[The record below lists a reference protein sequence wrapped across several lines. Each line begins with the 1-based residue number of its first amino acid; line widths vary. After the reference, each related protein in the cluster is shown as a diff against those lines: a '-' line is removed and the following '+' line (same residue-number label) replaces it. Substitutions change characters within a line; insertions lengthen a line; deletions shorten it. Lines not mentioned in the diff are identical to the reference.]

1 MLLFNT
7 KANMIKVYI
16 HDHYDGDTKEHD
28 LALVKT
34 KDEIAF
40 GSHVAAACLP
50 KQVRNQKNGFE
61 LQASQIIQTNRTSY
75 LTHPPC
81 ARCPPG
87 GWGRAAAVYRP
98 AQSRWFRIRA
108 QPGQEMVMK

>member
-1 MLLFNT
+1 
-7 KANMIKVYI
+7 MIKVYI

-50 KQVRNQKNGFE
+50 KQVRNHIKMDLNF
-61 LQASQIIQTNRTSY
+61 L
-75 LTHPPC
+75 
-81 ARCPPG
+81 
-87 GWGRAAAVYRP
+87 V
-98 AQSRWFRIRA
+98 
-108 QPGQEMVMK
+108 K